1 MNWKSEGKNLILVTH
16 YSVITAITNAAP
28 SSGEIIISDKN
39 LNVIG
44 TIKTN

>member
-1 MNWKSEGKNLILVTH
+1 MNWEGKGKNLILVTH
-16 YSVITAITNAAP
+16 YSVITAITNAVP
-28 SSGEIIISDKN
+28 SSGEIVISDKN